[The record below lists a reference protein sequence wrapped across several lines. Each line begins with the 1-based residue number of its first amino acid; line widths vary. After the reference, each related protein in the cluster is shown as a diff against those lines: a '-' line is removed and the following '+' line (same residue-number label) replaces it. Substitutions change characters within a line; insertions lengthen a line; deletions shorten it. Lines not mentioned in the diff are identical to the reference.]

1 MLHSRQV
8 GLQLCISLAASTTI
22 CYAALQGLVL
32 QWTGYTLH
40 ELAFFQL
47 LHLCLLVAQL
57 LKSNNCLK
65 SLNIDLDGN
74 TYAAKLLVYCV
85 CLRLS
90 SGKHATGCA

>member
-8 GLQLCISLAASTTI
+8 GLQFCISLAASTTR

-57 LKSNNCLK
+57 LKSNNCLTN
-65 SLNIDLDGN
+65 LNIDFDSN

-85 CLRLS
+85 CMS
-90 SGKHATGCA
+90 K